1 MTASPHALVAQG
13 KIADVPIMIGD
24 MRDEGTLFSLVNNLN
39 TTTTAEF
46 EDYYNRIWWPKAN
59 IAQMNQL
66 AALYPQN
73 PAAGSPYNTGL
84 LNAITPQYK
93 RIASLTGDYSF
104 EAQRRQLLQLAPGKK
119 WTYLTD
125 NSVTGLA
132 GVIDGVANI
141 PILGSFHGSDA
152 LFYDYGTLPV
162 PNSKNIMD
170 TVISFVSTL
179 DPNNHGTGIPRWFEW
194 TPGQKEMYHFIE
206 SGPGVIIDDYREAGM
221 AYINANAD
229 SLLI

>member
-1 MTASPHALVAQG
+1 
-13 KIADVPIMIGD
+13 MIGD

-39 TTTTAEF
+39 TTTTAQF
-46 EDYYNRIWWPKAN
+46 KDYYNTVWWPKASSTQ
-59 IAQMNQL
+59 IDQL
-66 AALYPQN
+66 ATLYPQN

-93 RIASLTGDYSF
+93 RISSLSGDYSF
-104 EAQRRQLLQLAPGKK
+104 ESQRRQLLQRAPGKK

-125 NSVTGLA
+125 NSATSL
-132 GVIDGVANI
+132 GVLNV
-141 PILGSFHGSDA
+141 PILGSFHASDA
-152 LFYDYGTLPV
+152 TFYDYGALPV

-170 TVISFVSTL
+170 TVISFVATL
-179 DPNNHGTGIPRWFEW
+179 DPNNHGTGIPEWPEW
-194 TPGQKEMYHFIE
+194 TPTGKEMYHFVE
-206 SGPGVIIDDYREAGM
+206 SGPKVIRDDYREAGM